1 LNLRKHLLGI
11 EDQDCCSNFGDDLN
25 PDNYASTEKFEED
38 LVNHIDYMIGLI
50 FKQSGSS
57 YQTEVMEI
65 LIKGTSL

>member
-25 PDNYASTEKFEED
+25 PENYASIEKFEED

-50 FKQSGSS
+50 VKQSGS

>member
-1 LNLRKHLLGI
+1 MNLRKHLLGI

-25 PDNYASTEKFEED
+25 PENYASIEKFEED

-50 FKQSGSS
+50 VKQSGS

>member
-1 LNLRKHLLGI
+1 MNLRKHLLGI

-25 PDNYASTEKFEED
+25 PENYASFEKFEED

-50 FKQSGSS
+50 VKQSGS